1 MNMIL
6 SDHVWMNMIYNEHV
20 SMNMI
25 YNEHVSMNMIFN
37 EHVSMNMIFN
47 EQFAVE
53 RRPTKIILDRA
64 SQVSLD
70 AGQPQ
75 LLFPNCYLTFV
86 CDENTYLYMIN
97 WKFLS
102 ACLFW

>member
-1 MNMIL
+1 
-6 SDHVWMNMIYNEHV
+6 
-20 SMNMI
+20 MNMI

-47 EQFAVE
+47 EHFAVE

-70 AGQPQ
+70 AGQPK
-75 LLFPNCYLTFV
+75 LLFPKYNCYLTFV
-86 CDENTYLYMIN
+86 GDENPYLYMIN
-97 WKFLS
+97 LKFLS